1 MVVDEYALALER
13 AVAESQEVLARYI
26 QPRSEISDG
35 EVINALLDI
44 LDDSDLVNAMK
55 AHGAGKRKAAV
66 REKIDRLIAGVSD
79 TPPAGGRAKRKK
91 PRIHLM

>member
-44 LDDSDLVNAMK
+44 LDDSELVNAMK
-55 AHGAGKRKAAV
+55 AHGANRRKAAV
-66 REKIDRLIAGVSD
+66 QEKVDRLIAGVSD
-79 TPPAGGRAKRKK
+79 APSAGARAKRKK